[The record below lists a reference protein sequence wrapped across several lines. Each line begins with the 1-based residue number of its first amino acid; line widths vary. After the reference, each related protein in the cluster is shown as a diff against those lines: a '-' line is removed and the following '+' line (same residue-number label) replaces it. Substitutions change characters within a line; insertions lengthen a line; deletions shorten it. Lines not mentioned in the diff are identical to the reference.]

1 MTLHP
6 LARHCRLLALPLL
19 AVFLSQCQSNAER
32 NTPVLHE
39 RGVRELQ
46 AAMTAGE
53 LSAVELTQHYLT
65 RIERLNPQ
73 LRAVIEVNPDA
84 LEIAAT
90 LDAERASGHVRSPL
104 HGIPVM
110 LKDNIDTADRM
121 HTTAGS
127 LALLDAPTPAQDA
140 FLAARLREA
149 GAILL
154 AKTNLSEWAN
164 FRSSS
169 SSSGWSARGGQT
181 RNPYDLSRT
190 ACGSS
195 SGSAVAVAADMT
207 VLAVGTET
215 DGSIVCPSGHTGIVG
230 LKPTLGMISRSGII
244 PIAHSQ
250 DTAGPMGRTVE
261 DVALLLAAMV
271 AEDPQDAITTN
282 LRTRS
287 QLDYTA
293 YLRENALQGKRIGIQ
308 RQFFER
314 IPALDALMEE
324 QLDLLR
330 AAGAEVVDV
339 HINSRKSIDDAETT
353 VLLYEFK
360 NDINNYLYE
369 RGGNMQ
375 SLADLIAFNEEHK
388 DAEMPDF
395 GQELF
400 QQAELTQGLGEGPY
414 MAALGM
420 SKAYSQTTVDAL
432 LREYNLDAIAAP
444 TNTVGWPIEA
454 SGDNPDIY
462 IGSAGLAAMAGYPN
476 ITVPAGQIDGFPI
489 GISFMAGAFAEPS
502 LLGIAYAY
510 EQISQARR
518 APSLRD

>member
-1 MTLHP
+1 MIKLP
-6 LARHCRLLALPLL
+6 SARRAPLLAALVLLPLL
-19 AVFLSQCQSNAER
+19 RQCQSSHDTRSQA
-32 NTPVLHE
+32 LYE
-39 RGVRELQ
+39 RGVRDLQ
-46 AAMTAGE
+46 ASMRSGE
-53 LSAVELTQHYLT
+53 LNAVTLTQYYLD

-73 LRAVIEVNPDA
+73 LRAIIELNPDA
-84 LEIAAT
+84 LEIAAA

-104 HGIPVM
+104 HGIPVV

-154 AKTNLSEWAN
+154 AKTNMSEWAN
-164 FRSSS
+164 FRSTS

-195 SGSAVAVAADMT
+195 SGSAVAVAADLS
-207 VLAVGTET
+207 VVAVGTET

-230 LKPTLGMISRSGII
+230 LKPTLGMVSRSGII
-244 PIAHSQ
+244 PLAHSQ

-261 DVALLLAAMV
+261 DVALLLGAV
-271 AEDPQDAITTN
+271 TAEDPQDSITTN

-287 QLDYTA
+287 QLDYTV
-293 YLRENALQGKRIGIQ
+293 YLREDALQGKRIGIQ

-314 IPALDALMEE
+314 IPALDTLMEK

-330 AAGAEVVDV
+330 AAGAEIVDV
-339 HINSRKSIDDAETT
+339 HINSRQSIDDAETT

-369 RGGNMQ
+369 RGGNLQ

-388 DAEMPDF
+388 DVEMPDF

-432 LREYNLDAIAAP
+432 LRAYNLDAIAAP

-454 SGDNPDIY
+454 SGDKPDIY

-518 APSLRD
+518 APSLND